1 MKKLSD
7 EIIAN
12 LKTIADDCDKED
24 RSTRERQIR
33 TWKRLKL
40 LWEGFT
46 QVWYSEVAHD
56 WRIFEPETNTDQ
68 SSYDKPVNVFRAYLE
83 SIIAALSILVP
94 PVKCYP
100 DDADNSLDLSTA
112 RAGDQIAALIY
123 RHNNVPLLWIHALF
137 LYVTEGMVGCYT
149 YSKADEKFGTYEE
162 KKYEDDEELHHLSNC
177 PNCGHT
183 LDDEVVSPDTP
194 PIPPVQPPA
203 VPNPMDSA
211 NVPPDMGALPP
222 EGMEPQIPQPPMEP
236 PMVPPQEEMNMAPM
250 DAAIGPQEQGLDVSP
265 ADEFMPGGAEQC
277 PMCGQWGVPHKTEES
292 FVVTRLVGVTKE
304 PKSRICMEA
313 YGGLNIKVPN
323 HARRQSDCPYLIF
336 DYELDYALAIEQYPD
351 LHGVIKGGGRATEE
365 YDQWARLSP
374 QYQGEYP
381 ENVVTVK
388 HAWIRPAKF
397 NILGDKEDIKEL
409 RKHFPNGVKVSFVN
423 NEFAE
428 AVNESLDD
436 SWTLTY
442 NPLSDHIHFDPLG
455 LLLSSIQEITNDI
468 ISLTLQTIEHGIGS
482 TFADPGVL
490 NFRAYEQ
497 TEVVPGGIFP
507 AVPKTGKSIS
517 DGFHELRTA
526 TLSTEVLPFAHEI
539 QSMGQL
545 VSGALPSLYGGS
557 IEGSETASQYSMS
570 RAQSMQRLQNTW
582 KMLTCW
588 WKEIFSK
595 VIPLYIKDVK
605 DDERDVQRDTTG
617 NFINIFIRKAELEGK
632 IGKVELEANEN
643 IPLTWAQRKEVIEK
657 LLENSNPEI
666 MKIIASPEN
675 LPLIHEALGLHDF
688 FVPGEADREKQ
699 YDEIK
704 LLVNSEP
711 IVQPPDPMM
720 AQQAMMT
727 GQPPPPEQELPSVE
741 VEQEVD
747 DHEIQYTICRKWL
760 ISEAGRQAK
769 QENPQGYKNVLLHAR
784 MHLQIVQQSMMQ
796 QQQQQPQAGPA
807 NPEKPGQST
816 EEPITGEGD
825 VQTIQ

>member
-7 EIIAN
+7 DIIVN
-12 LKTIADDCDKED
+12 LKAICDDCDKED

-56 WRIFEPETNTDQ
+56 WRIFEPESNTDQ

-83 SIIAALSILVP
+83 SIIAALSVIVP
-94 PVKCYP
+94 PIKCYP
-100 DDADNSLDLSTA
+100 DDADNPLDLSTA
-112 RAGDQIAALIY
+112 RTGDQIAALIY
-123 RHNNVPLLWIHALF
+123 RHNNVPLLWIHSLF
-137 LYVTEGMVGCYT
+137 IYVTEGMVGCYS

-162 KKYEDDEELHHLSNC
+162 KKYEDEEELHHLSSC

-183 LDDEVVSPDTP
+183 LDDETVSPNTA
-194 PIPPVQPPA
+194 PIPPAMPPVA
-203 VPNPMDSA
+203 NPNMPQDIGMA
-211 NVPPDMGALPP
+211 PA
-222 EGMEPQIPQPPMEP
+222 EGMEQPI
-236 PMVPPQEEMNMAPM
+236 PPQMPPELQQ
-250 DAAIGPQEQGLDVSP
+250 PQEPGLDVP
-265 ADEFMPGGAEQC
+265 PEDEFMPGDSELC
-277 PMCGQWGVPHKTEES
+277 PNCGQWGVPHKTEES
-292 FVVTRLVGVTKE
+292 FTITRLVGVTSQ

-336 DYELDYALAIEQYPD
+336 DHELDYSLAIDMFPD

-365 YDQWARLSP
+365 IDQYARLSP

-397 NILGDKEDIKEL
+397 NILGDKEDIKRL
-409 RKHFPNGVKVSFVN
+409 KKHFPNGVKVSFVN

-490 NFRAYEQ
+490 NFKAYEQ

-517 DGFHELRTA
+517 DGFHELHTA
-526 TLSTEVLPFAHEI
+526 TLSAEVLPFAHEI

-582 KMLTCW
+582 KMFTCW
-588 WKEIFSK
+588 WKDIFGK
-595 VIPLYIKDVK
+595 VIPLYIKEVK
-605 DDERDVQRDTTG
+605 DDERDVQRDTNG

-657 LLENSNPEI
+657 LLENANPEI
-666 MKIIASPEN
+666 MKIIASPDN

-699 YDEIK
+699 YEEIK
-704 LLVNSEP
+704 LLLNSEP
-711 IVQPPDPMM
+711 IIQPPDPMM
-720 AQQAMMT
+720 MQQAAMM
-727 GQPPPPEQELPSVE
+727 GMPPPPEQELPSVE
-741 VEQEVD
+741 VEPDVD

-769 QENPQGYKNVLLHAR
+769 EDKPNGYKNVLLHAK
-784 MHLQIVQQSMMQ
+784 MHLQIVQQSMMAQGPQ
-796 QQQQQPQAGPA
+796 QQGGEA
-807 NPEKPGQST
+807 NPAKPGENT
-816 EEPITGEGD
+816 EEPITGESD